1 LKSNNVIVETQD
13 LVKIYETGGTR
24 FEALRGVSVRMEKGE
39 LVSVLGP
46 SGSGK
51 STLLHMMGLLD
62 SPSSGRVFYEGEDT
76 SKLSEDKLAIVR
88 NQRIGFIFQAF
99 NLVHRL
105 NVVEN
110 VALPLVS
117 RGIDPKTR
125 NDSAMKML
133 DSVGLA
139 SKYKNKPSELS
150 GGEQQRVAIAR
161 ALVTYPRIVFGD
173 EVTGNLDSKT
183 AMHIMKLINEV
194 NATLGTT
201 FVIVTHN
208 PELANA
214 TRRRIIVRDGQVESD
229 ERTGEMK
236 IDS

>member
-1 LKSNNVIVETQD
+1 M
-13 LVKIYETGGTR
+13 
-24 FEALRGVSVRMEKGE
+24 FEALRGVSVRLEKGE
-39 LVSVLGP
+39 LTSVLGP

-62 SPSSGRVFYEGEDT
+62 RPSSGRVFYEGEDT
-76 SKLSEDKLAIVR
+76 SKLGEDKLAIIR
-88 NQRIGFIFQAF
+88 NQRIGFIFQSF

-117 RGIDPKTR
+117 RGIDSKTR

-139 SKYKNKPSELS
+139 SKYRNKPSELS

-161 ALVTYPRIVFGD
+161 ALVTNPRIVFGD

-183 AMHIMKLINEV
+183 AMQIMEQISDV

-208 PELANA
+208 RELADA
-214 TRRRIIVRDGQVESD
+214 TRRRIIVRDGQIESD
-229 ERTGEMK
+229 ERTGAIK
-236 IDS
+236 ND

>member
-1 LKSNNVIVETQD
+1 VETKD
-13 LVKIYETGGTR
+13 LVKIYQTGGVV
-24 FEALRGVSVRMEKGE
+24 FEALRGVSVRLEKGE
-39 LVSVLGP
+39 LTSVLGP

-62 SPSSGRVFYEGEDT
+62 RPSSGRVFYEGEDT
-76 SKLSEDKLAIVR
+76 SKLGEDKLAIIR
-88 NQRIGFIFQAF
+88 NQRIGFIFQSF

-117 RGIDPKTR
+117 RGIDSKTR

-139 SKYKNKPSELS
+139 SKYRNKPSELS

-161 ALVTYPRIVFGD
+161 ALVTNPRIVFGD

-183 AMHIMKLINEV
+183 AMQIMEQISDV

-208 PELANA
+208 RELADA
-214 TRRRIIVRDGQVESD
+214 TRRRIIVRDGQIESD
-229 ERTGEMK
+229 ERTGAMK
-236 IDS
+236 ND

>member
-1 LKSNNVIVETQD
+1 VETKD
-13 LVKIYETGGTR
+13 LVKIYQTGGVV
-24 FEALRGVSVRMEKGE
+24 FEALRGVSVRLEKGE
-39 LVSVLGP
+39 LTSVLGP

-62 SPSSGRVFYEGEDT
+62 RPSSGRVFYEGEDT
-76 SKLSEDKLAIVR
+76 SKLSEDKLAIIR
-88 NQRIGFIFQAF
+88 NQRIGFIFQSF

-117 RGIDPKTR
+117 RGIDSKTR

-139 SKYKNKPSELS
+139 SKYRNKPSELS

-161 ALVTYPRIVFGD
+161 ALVTNPRIVFGD

-183 AMHIMKLINEV
+183 AMQIMEQINDV

-208 PELANA
+208 RELADA
-214 TRRRIIVRDGQVESD
+214 TRRRIIVRDGQIESD
-229 ERTGEMK
+229 ERTGAIK
-236 IDS
+236 ND

>member
-1 LKSNNVIVETQD
+1 METKD
-13 LVKIYETGGTR
+13 LVKIYQTGGVV
-24 FEALRGVSVRMEKGE
+24 FEALRGVSVRLEKGE
-39 LVSVLGP
+39 LTSVLGP

-62 SPSSGRVFYEGEDT
+62 RPSSGRVFYEGEDT
-76 SKLSEDKLAIVR
+76 SKLGEDKLAIIR
-88 NQRIGFIFQAF
+88 NQRIGFIFQSF

-117 RGIDPKTR
+117 RGIDSKTR

-139 SKYKNKPSELS
+139 SKYRNKPSELS

-161 ALVTYPRIVFGD
+161 ALVTNPRIVFGD

-183 AMHIMKLINEV
+183 AMQIMEQISDV

-208 PELANA
+208 RELADA
-214 TRRRIIVRDGQVESD
+214 TRRRIIVRDGQIESD
-229 ERTGEMK
+229 ERTGAIK
-236 IDS
+236 ND

>member
-1 LKSNNVIVETQD
+1 M
-13 LVKIYETGGTR
+13 
-24 FEALRGVSVRMEKGE
+24 FEALRGVSVRLEKGE
-39 LVSVLGP
+39 LTSVLGP

-62 SPSSGRVFYEGEDT
+62 RPSSGRVFYEGEDT
-76 SKLSEDKLAIVR
+76 SKLGEDKLAIIR
-88 NQRIGFIFQAF
+88 NQRIGFIFQSF

-117 RGIDPKTR
+117 RGIDSKTR

-139 SKYKNKPSELS
+139 SKYRNKPSELS

-161 ALVTYPRIVFGD
+161 ALVTNPRIVFGD

-183 AMHIMKLINEV
+183 AMQIMEQIGDV

-208 PELANA
+208 RELADA
-214 TRRRIIVRDGQVESD
+214 TRRRIIVRDGQIESD
-229 ERTGEMK
+229 ERTGAMK
-236 IDS
+236 ND

>member
-1 LKSNNVIVETQD
+1 MIVETED
-13 LVKIYETGGTR
+13 LVKIYQTGGVT
-24 FEALRGVSVRMEKGE
+24 FEALRGVSVRLEKGE
-39 LVSVLGP
+39 LTSVLGP

-62 SPSSGRVFYEGEDT
+62 RPSSGRVLYEGEDT
-76 SKLSEDKLAIVR
+76 SKLGEDKLAIIR
-88 NQRIGFIFQAF
+88 NQRIGFIFQSF

-117 RGIDPKTR
+117 RGIDSKTR

-139 SKYKNKPSELS
+139 SKYRNKPSELS

-161 ALVTYPRIVFGD
+161 ALVTNPRIVFGD

-183 AMHIMKLINEV
+183 AMQIMEQINDV

-208 PELANA
+208 RELADA
-214 TRRRIIVRDGQVESD
+214 TRRRIIVRDGQIESD
-229 ERTGEMK
+229 ERTGAMK
-236 IDS
+236 ND

>member
-1 LKSNNVIVETQD
+1 M
-13 LVKIYETGGTR
+13 
-24 FEALRGVSVRMEKGE
+24 FEALRGVSVRLEKGE
-39 LVSVLGP
+39 LTSVLGP

-62 SPSSGRVFYEGEDT
+62 RPSSGRVFYEGEDT
-76 SKLSEDKLAIVR
+76 SKLGEDKLAIIR
-88 NQRIGFIFQAF
+88 NQRIGFIFQSF

-117 RGIDPKTR
+117 RGIDSKTR

-139 SKYKNKPSELS
+139 SKYRNRPSELS

-161 ALVTYPRIVFGD
+161 ALVTNPRIVFGD

-183 AMHIMKLINEV
+183 AMQIMEQISDV

-208 PELANA
+208 RELADA
-214 TRRRIIVRDGQVESD
+214 TRRRIIVRDGQIESD
-229 ERTGEMK
+229 ERTGAMK
-236 IDS
+236 ND